1 MDLLP
6 RLWEQNKVT
15 NSARYRKEV
24 IVNDERLATALSRL
38 SELRRK
44 VLSLYYFVGYCDEA
58 IGRLLLPSIY
68 YGDCYAVEVILSL
81 IYATLRA
88 LK

>member
-6 RLWEQNKVT
+6 CLREQNKVT
-15 NSARYRKEV
+15 NSARYKKEV
-24 IVNDERLATALSRL
+24 IVDDERLATALSRL

-58 IGRLLLPSIY
+58 IGRLLLSSIY
-68 YGDCYAVEVILSL
+68 YGDCYTVEVILSL